1 MSSGKLSGVDPI
13 DRGSLSE
20 DDREIASAVAQVI
33 AGLHHDAG
41 RDWREVVRR
50 LECDDWEVKCQVGFV
65 AEARRG
71 SLHEVAFGRTREQA
85 VIELLNQVLMDD
97 TQRCP

>member
-1 MSSGKLSGVDPI
+1 MSSGRVGNLDPI

-20 DDREIASAVAQVI
+20 VDREIASAVAQVI

-50 LECDDWEVKCQVGFV
+50 LESDDWEVNCQVGFV

-71 SLHEVAFGRTREQA
+71 NLHEVAFGRTREQA